1 MPVPNFRPLRRASC
15 PLTQRREVLRDT
27 FYKMDYVVKVLE
39 ESESVKTMHSITV
52 INHIA
57 LRLQIC

>member
-1 MPVPNFRPLRRASC
+1 M
-15 PLTQRREVLRDT
+15 LRDT

-39 ESESVKTMHSITV
+39 ESESVKTTHSITV